1 MDLSEYINY
10 KNQTMINEFVLIGL
24 TDLVEIQFTI
34 YGVFLLFYCL
44 TLLGNLS
51 IMITTIKDSNLHTP
65 MYFFLW
71 NLSLV
76 DIGFSSVSV
85 PKMLTDFFA
94 TRKLISFGGCISQIY
109 FFHLFG
115 TTEVMLLAVM
125 SYDRFVAIGNPL
137 RYILIMNS
145 KVCLSFALS
154 CWISG
159 FFHSLLHTVLTAKLP
174 YCQANLVNHFFCD
187 VKPVLKL
194 ACTDTSFTLK
204 LLTRVA
210 GSVSSITFT
219 LTFLSYLFIIK
230 FVMQIQTK
238 RGRKN
243 AFSTCSAH
251 LTVVFMLYGT
261 AIFTYMRPLA
271 QQSLDHDRV
280 VAVLFTVVT
289 PALNPIIYTLRNKEM
304 REAIKRIYKNI
315 FLFVENA

>member
-1 MDLSEYINY
+1 
-10 KNQTMINEFVLIGL
+10 
-24 TDLVEIQFTI
+24 
-34 YGVFLLFYCL
+34 
-44 TLLGNLS
+44 
-51 IMITTIKDSNLHTP
+51 MITTIRDSNLHTP

-71 NLSLV
+71 NLSFI

-94 TRKLISFGGCISQIY
+94 TRKLISFGGCMSQIC
-109 FFHLFG
+109 FFHFFG
-115 TTEVMLLAVM
+115 TAEVLLLAVM

-145 KVCLSFALS
+145 KVCLSLALS

-159 FFHSLLHTVLTAKLP
+159 FFHSLLHTVMTAKLP

-194 ACTDTSFTLK
+194 ACTDTSFILQ

-210 GSVSSITFT
+210 GSVSTITFAF
-219 LTFLSYLFIIK
+219 TFLSYFFIIK
-230 FVMQIQTK
+230 FVIQIRTK
-238 RGRKN
+238 KGRRN

-261 AIFTYMRPLA
+261 AIFTYMRPLT

-289 PALNPIIYTLRNKEM
+289 PALNPLIYTLRNKEM
-304 REAIKRIYKNI
+304 RVALKRIYKNV
-315 FLFVENA
+315 FYL